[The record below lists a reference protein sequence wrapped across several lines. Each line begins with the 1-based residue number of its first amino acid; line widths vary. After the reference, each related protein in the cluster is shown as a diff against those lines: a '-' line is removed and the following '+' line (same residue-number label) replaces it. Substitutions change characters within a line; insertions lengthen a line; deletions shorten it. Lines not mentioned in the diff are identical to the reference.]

1 VNHSLKELVRES
13 IRVCEVKGTWTG
25 LGTDAPIFH
34 RHEPKKRGSSSRSAV
49 ARREAERKATAKLK
63 WDAADERQRRVLLN
77 QEFDG
82 YDRDVRDRFQKMSF
96 DELTD
101 GLMPDDISVLV
112 RATEQWL

>member
-1 VNHSLKELVRES
+1 MRES

-25 LGTDAPIFH
+25 LGTDTLIFH
-34 RHEPKKRGSSSRSAV
+34 RHEPKKRVSSSSRSAA
-49 ARREAERKATAKLK
+49 ARREAERKAAAKLR

-82 YDRDVRDRFQKMSF
+82 YDRDVRDMFQKMSF

-101 GLMPDDISVLV
+101 SLMPDDISVLI
-112 RATEQWL
+112 RAIEQWL